1 MSAMELRPD
10 VPVDDAVL
18 RDFAVRHGI
27 RRLAAFGSVL
37 RPDFGP
43 GSDIDLLVEFE
54 PGRTPGLLTI
64 AAMEL
69 ELTALLGCD
78 VDLRTF
84 GDLSRYFREQVS
96 GDARLVYA
104 A

>member
-1 MSAMELRPD
+1 MELRPG
-10 VPVDDAVL
+10 VAIGEQAL
-18 RDFAVRHGI
+18 ADFAARHGL

-37 RPDFGP
+37 RADFTDE
-43 GSDIDLLVEFE
+43 SDVDLLVEFE

-64 AAMEL
+64 AAMEI
-69 ELTALLGCD
+69 ELGAQLGRE

-84 GDLSRYFREQVS
+84 NDLSPYFRDTVAAS
-96 GDARLVYA
+96 ARELYA